1 MDVQLPCLSA
11 GKNGRTEDWHTIYH
25 HLRIGCEPGWSLC
38 FFNRPVVPSKSSKMP
53 TEPGKLLSS
62 KIKSMFKLPKGK
74 YVRIRIYQGVYVGIC
89 WDELPTSLRY
99 HNPSQLWWLHSA
111 PFPKWWLHHSPSTI
125 VKKQN
130 ISIMTWDSIIKST
143 VHSQLKKNPHSLVV
157 SLLWS
162 RNICSLLVAPRGIC
176 VFNGFQVLLYWPMIA
191 GMSSSLRGITNN
203 IWI

>member
-143 VHSQLKKNPHSLVV
+143 VHSQLKKIHI
-157 SLLWS
+157 LWLWVFFGRETS
-162 RNICSLLVAPRGIC
+162 VRCSLLHGASAFSMASRSYCIDPW
-176 VFNGFQVLLYWPMIA
+176 LLAWA
-191 GMSSSLRGITNN
+191 HHFGV
-203 IWI
+203 